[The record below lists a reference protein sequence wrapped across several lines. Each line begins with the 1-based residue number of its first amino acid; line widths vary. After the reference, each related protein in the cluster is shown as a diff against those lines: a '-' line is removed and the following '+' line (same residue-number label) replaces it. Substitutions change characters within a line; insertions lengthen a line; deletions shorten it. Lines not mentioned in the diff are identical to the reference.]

1 MRWFLLTT
9 VRRMTGPG
17 VGFAQPPI
25 ASLPK
30 APLQRQPAGPSN
42 EDLQSLDGYW
52 IYEAR
57 AVPAGF
63 VFCFNAVISVFAAG
77 PEECGFCPV
86 ISRPS
91 LTT

>member
-1 MRWFLLTT
+1 MLVLK
-9 VRRMTGPG
+9 VLVLIQRRSTI
-17 VGFAQPPI
+17 FAVVERRP
-25 ASLPK
+25 SK
-30 APLQRQPAGPSN
+30 APLQRQPATAAMEN
-42 EDLQSLDGYW
+42 QQSLDGYS

-57 AVPAGF
+57 ALATGLA
-63 VFCFNAVISVFAAG
+63 FCFTAAISVFAAG

>member
-1 MRWFLLTT
+1 MRWLTS
-9 VRRMTGPG
+9 VHDLCRSGE
-17 VGFAQPPI
+17 API
-25 ASLPK
+25 ENASPT
-30 APLQRQPAGPSN
+30 AARDRTHRNQ
-42 EDLQSLDGYW
+42 QSLDGYS

-57 AVPAGF
+57 AATAGF
-63 VFCFNAVISVFAAG
+63 AFCFSAAIRVFAAG